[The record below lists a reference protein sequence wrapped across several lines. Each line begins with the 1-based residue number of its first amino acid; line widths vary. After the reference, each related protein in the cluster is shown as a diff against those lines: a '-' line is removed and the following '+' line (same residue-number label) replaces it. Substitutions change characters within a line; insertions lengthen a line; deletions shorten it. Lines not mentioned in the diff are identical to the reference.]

1 MKSSLFA
8 SSKFPAFSFWSIVIA
23 SVLLAHV
30 RGISWLFAPVN
41 IFTTF
46 VHEMG
51 HASVCLATGG
61 QVGGL
66 TIVADGAGHGGLTLC
81 SGGNAFLYTQAGYL
95 GAALFGCLLVVLG
108 QYRRL
113 AKPILIGI
121 GLVAAFA
128 GLFLVTGSIFKTG
141 MLFQGLMSFG
151 WTCLLSVFLIWAG
164 MKAKPGTAHLL
175 VLFLAAQT
183 ALNSI
188 TSIGDLLSLSLGMSN
203 ITAFSDA
210 TNMASMT
217 GIPAWFWSIFW
228 AICSIAM
235 FAVTLNITYGKR
247 SRN

>member
-1 MKSSLFA
+1 MKLSLF
-8 SSKFPAFSFWSIVIA
+8 SGSKFPAFSFWSIVIG

-30 RGISWLFAPVN
+30 RGFSWIFAPVN

-95 GAALFGCLLVVLG
+95 GAAFFGCLLVVAS
-108 QYRRL
+108 QYRKL
-113 AKPILIGI
+113 AKPILISI

-128 GLFLVTGSIFKTG
+128 SFFLVTGSIFRSG
-141 MLFQGLMSFG
+141 MLWQGLMSFG

-164 MKAKPGTAHLL
+164 LKAKPNIAHML

-188 TSIGDLLSLSLGMSN
+188 TSLGDLLSLSLGVSN
-203 ITAFSDA
+203 IAAFSDA
-210 TNMASMT
+210 TNMAVMT

-228 AICSIAM
+228 ATCSISM
-235 FAVTLNITYGKR
+235 FAMTLNSTYGKK
-247 SRN
+247 SR